1 MYLCSTIQGNGCKII
16 TTELNQFKDHYD
28 CAIYGYTLSLDF
40 MKKTDPKF
48 INEYKAFVQFACKEN
63 KEGKGI

>member
-1 MYLCSTIQGNGCKII
+1 MYLCSTVEGNGCKILQ
-16 TTELNQFKDHYD
+16 TKLTNFNSFHD
-28 CAIYGYTLSLDF
+28 CAIYGYTISLDF
-40 MKKTDPKF
+40 MKKADPKF